1 MPVIGVPHAAEAV
14 QTAQPKVVSADPANS
29 TPHVLDG
36 HVKAI
41 VQVGD
46 TVVLGG
52 AFTQVSSADGKTV
65 HNRSNLVAF
74 NAQTGAVSTSFAPNV
89 DDEVATLAV
98 SSDGKSVYA
107 GGFFDAVNG
116 KAVKSLARINIAD
129 GQLTSGF
136 TTPALN
142 GRVKDLKLVK
152 GRLWVAGTFGYVA
165 GQKQAALATLNP
177 ATGALDPF
185 QGAVFSGT
193 MTAGG
198 FLQILKIDITPDG
211 SRLVAIGDFTAV
223 DGQPRAQIA
232 MLDLTGSKA
241 AVANWRT
248 DFYASPC
255 NAKFPT
261 YMRDV
266 DLAPDGSYFVVVTTG
281 GYQGGPPA
289 SCDTAARF
297 ETGASGSGV
306 TPTWVDYTGGDTHF
320 AVAVTGTAV
329 YVGGH
334 FRWQNNPHGPA
345 DRAGAG
351 SIGRDG
357 IAALDPANGM
367 PLRWNPGRTRGV
379 GVFDMVATSAG
390 LWVGSDT
397 DRIGN
402 WEYHGR
408 IAFFPLAGGTDVPRP
423 AAGELPSDIYY
434 VPTSGTNLSPRKRHY
449 DGTTVAAAAAA
460 PTGGLAWS
468 NMRAGFMLGDT
479 LYAGWSN
486 GAFDRRTF
494 DGSTYG
500 TPTTINLA
508 DQLVSDSAW
517 HADVAAATG
526 MFASG
531 GRLYYTRTGSSS
543 LYYRYFSVESQAVGA
558 ERFTASPSV
567 TGVDFS
573 KVTGMFHVGGKL
585 YFASTIDGNLRR
597 VTFSA
602 GKPVAGTATVV
613 SGPGVDGNDWRS
625 RAMFL
630 FTDPSMAAEGAPT
643 AVASST
649 CEGLTCTFSSVGSTD
664 PDGTIES
671 YAWKFGDGSTGT
683 GATPRHTYAEGGT
696 YTVTLTVT
704 DDSGA
709 TDSVEKTVTA
719 ADPDQPLAAKF
730 SVSCDGLACDVDGGD
745 STDPS
750 GAVQSYA
757 WNFGDGTTATGAT
770 ASHSYSSTG
779 RFTVRLTVTGSDGKT
794 AQSEQVVSV
803 ATPVSS
809 VRFVG
814 QAGSNANVKTHQ
826 VTIPASVAAGDRLLL
841 LSTVNTTTPTA
852 SAPSGVGGWSS
863 VGTKSASTMVTRVW
877 QKEASATDAGSTV
890 QVALSDYAKGD
901 LTVVAYRGP
910 DPVVRTFASAAETTS
925 RTTHTTPGVQGVD
938 GAWLVSYWTD
948 KSSAT
953 TQWTAPAGQ
962 TTRRS
967 SYGTGSG
974 RISMLLTDGGAPAG
988 TGAKGSL
995 GATADAASAQAT
1007 MWSFL
1012 IGPGG

>member
-1 MPVIGVPHAAEAV
+1 MPATLVPHQAEAV
-14 QTAQPKVVSADPANS
+14 QTAQSKVVSANPANS

-65 HNRSNLVAF
+65 YNRSNLVAF
-74 NAQTGAVSTSFAPNV
+74 NATTGAVSTSFVPQV

-116 KAVKSLARINIAD
+116 QPVKSLARINLAD
-129 GQLTSGF
+129 GKLTSGF

-152 GRLWVAGTFGYVA
+152 GRLWIAGTFGYV
-165 GQKQAALATLNP
+165 GGKKQAALATLNP
-177 ATGALDPF
+177 ATGALDPY
-185 QGAVFSGT
+185 QSVVFSGQR
-193 MTAGG
+193 TAAG

-223 DGQPRAQIA
+223 DGQPRTQIA
-232 MLDLTGSKA
+232 MLDLGGTKA
-241 AVANWRT
+241 SVANWKT
-248 DFYASPC
+248 DFYTSTC
-255 NAKFPT
+255 NASFPT

-297 ETGASGSGV
+297 ETGASGAGV

-320 AVAVTGTAV
+320 SVAITGTAV

-351 SIGRDG
+351 AISRDG

-379 GVFDMVATSAG
+379 GVFDMVATSQG

-408 IAFFPLAGGTDVPRP
+408 IAFFPLSGGTGVPRP
-423 AAGELPSDIYY
+423 SAGQLPSDIYS
-434 VPTSGTNLSPRKRHY
+434 VPATGTNPAPRKRSY
-449 DGTTVAAAAAA
+449 DGTTVGAATAA
-460 PTGGLAWS
+460 PAGGLAWS
-468 NMRAGFMLGDT
+468 NIRAGFMLGDT
-479 LYAGWSN
+479 LYTGWSN
-486 GAFDRRTF
+486 GTFDRRTF

-500 TPTTINLA
+500 SATTINLA
-508 DQLVSDSAW
+508 DQLVSDAAW
-517 HADVAAATG
+517 HSDVAAATG

-531 GRLYYTRTGSSS
+531 GKLYYTRTGSTS
-543 LYYRYFSVESQAVGA
+543 LYSRYFSVESQAVGA
-558 ERFTASPSV
+558 ERFTASGSV

-573 KVTGMFHVGGKL
+573 KVSGMFLVGGKL
-585 YFASTIDGNLRR
+585 YFGSSADGNLRR
-597 VTFSA
+597 VDFSA

-630 FTDPSMAAEGAPT
+630 FTDPGMTAEGSPT
-643 AVASST
+643 AMASST
-649 CEGLTCTFSSVGSTD
+649 CDGLSCDFTSVGSSD
-664 PDGTIES
+664 PDGAIES
-671 YAWKFGDGSTGT
+671 YAWDFGDGSTGT

-704 DDSGA
+704 DDSGE

-719 ADPDQPLAAKF
+719 ADPDQPLAAAF
-730 SVSCDGLACDVDGGD
+730 AVACDGLGCEVDGSD

-750 GAVQSYA
+750 GAVASYA
-757 WNFGDGTTATGAT
+757 WDFGDGSTGTGAT
-770 ASHSYSSTG
+770 ASHSYASTG
-779 RFTVRLTVTGSDGKT
+779 RYTVRLTATGSEGTT
-794 AQSEQVVSV
+794 AESEQTVSV
-803 ATPVSS
+803 AAPVSS
-809 VRFVG
+809 
-814 QAGSNANVKTHQ
+814 
-826 VTIPASVAAGDRLLL
+826 
-841 LSTVNTTTPTA
+841 
-852 SAPSGVGGWSS
+852 
-863 VGTKSASTMVTRVW
+863 
-877 QKEASATDAGSTV
+877 
-890 QVALSDYAKGD
+890 
-901 LTVVAYRGP
+901 
-910 DPVVRTFASAAETTS
+910 
-925 RTTHTTPGVQGVD
+925 
-938 GAWLVSYWTD
+938 
-948 KSSAT
+948 
-953 TQWTAPAGQ
+953 
-962 TTRRS
+962 
-967 SYGTGSG
+967 
-974 RISMLLTDGGAPAG
+974 
-988 TGAKGSL
+988 
-995 GATADAASAQAT
+995 
-1007 MWSFL
+1007 
-1012 IGPGG
+1012 